1 MIRFF
6 HVTLLLAAASLCA
19 PLNAAIVRY
28 DVTLDGNLQQFPVN
42 GSAGTGLAHL
52 TLDTVAS
59 TLLVDLSYSGLGSN
73 ATNAHVH
80 CCAAPGA
87 NGPVIV
93 PFIPAGFVLGAT
105 SGTFLA
111 SFTLTATN
119 LANIQSGLS
128 YINVH
133 TTGFPGGEIRGNITS
148 ATIVPE
154 PATVGLM
161 GAALGGLALLRRKRK
176 A

>member
-6 HVTLLLAAASLCA
+6 HVTLLLAGASLCA
-19 PLNAAIVRY
+19 PLGAAIVQY
-28 DVTLDGNLQQFPVN
+28 QVTLDGNLQQFPVN
-42 GSAGTGLAHL
+42 GSLGTGLANL

-59 TLLVDLSYSGLGSN
+59 TLQFDMSYSGLGAN
-73 ATNAHVH
+73 TTNSHIH

-93 PFIPAGFVLGAT
+93 PFLPAGFVTGAT

-111 SFTLTATN
+111 SFTLTATQVG
-119 LANIQSGLS
+119 NIQSGLS
-128 YINVH
+128 YINIH
-133 TTGFPGGEIRGNITS
+133 TTAFPGGEIRGNITA